1 MASVIYDHV
10 TKRYTAEM
18 AAVKDLNL
26 SVLDREF
33 MVFVGPSGCGKT
45 TALRMLAGLEDIT
58 EGEIRIGADPVN
70 DISPRDRDVAMVFQ
84 TYALYPHMTVY
95 QNMAFS
101 LRMHRAPKED
111 IERRVREAADILELG
126 SLLQR
131 TPKQL
136 SGGQRQRVALGRAI
150 VRHPKVF
157 LLDEPLSNL
166 DAKLRAA
173 TRIALQ
179 KLHRQLGTTF
189 IYVTHDQV
197 EAMTM
202 GDRIAVLRDGTLQQV
217 DTPSTLYEHPA
228 NTFVAGFIGTPTMN
242 FLNAEVEDHTL
253 AGGGFRIALDT
264 APSLGRVVVGLRPE
278 ALKPAAPSDAAP
290 MEMGVEVVEVM
301 GSDQYVYGQVGD
313 EALTARTRASFQG
326 GPGRPSPPSGRPG
339 PGPPLRPWDRAGSQL
354 STSR

>member
-1 MASVIYDHV
+1 MASVVYDHV
-10 TKRYTAEM
+10 TKRYSADATA
-18 AAVKDLNL
+18 VRDLNL
-26 SVLDREF
+26 SVLDKEF

-58 EGEIRIGADPVN
+58 DGEIRIGADSVN
-70 DISPRDRDVAMVFQ
+70 NISPRDRDVAMVFQ

-95 QNMAFS
+95 QNMSFS
-101 LRMHRAPKED
+101 LRMHHVSRED
-111 IERRVREAADILELG
+111 IETTVREAADVLELG

-131 TPKQL
+131 LPRQL

-166 DAKLRAA
+166 DAKLRSQ

-179 KLHRQLGTTF
+179 KLHRQLETTF

-217 DTPSTLYEHPA
+217 DTPSVLYDNPA

-242 FLNAEVEDHTL
+242 FFPAAVEDHEL
-253 AGGGFRIALDT
+253 AATGFRLKLET
-264 APSLGRVVVGLRPE
+264 PPTLGRVILGLRPE
-278 ALKPAAPSDAAP
+278 ALKPAAPSDNVSID
-290 MEMGVEVVEVM
+290 MKVEVVEVM
-301 GSDQYVYGQVGD
+301 GSDQYIYGEVGG
-313 EALTARTRASFQG
+313 ESLTVRLEPHFKVA
-326 GPGRPSPPSGRPG
+326 PGDRLRLRVDPG
-339 PGPPLRPWDRAGSQL
+339 QMHLFDPETEVAVM
-354 STSR
+354 